1 MGLIDT
7 RIRPPAAALTRRLA
21 ARAARIAVEAVEAR
35 HASPASRAPRA
46 LWPDLFED

>member
-1 MGLIDT
+1 MAIFDT

-21 ARAARIAVEAVEAR
+21 ARATRIAVEATSR
-35 HASPASRAPRA
+35 QRTLPASRAADA